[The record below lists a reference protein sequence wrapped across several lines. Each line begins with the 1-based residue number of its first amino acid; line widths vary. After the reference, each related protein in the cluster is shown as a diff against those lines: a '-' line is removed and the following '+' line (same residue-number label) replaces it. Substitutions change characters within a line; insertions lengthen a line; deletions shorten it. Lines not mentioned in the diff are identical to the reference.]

1 MNYALACRSTV
12 KLGPRCRA
20 TFCKSGQEKLNVRFG
35 RNRNEILVLR
45 SSNARA
51 GVKSLK
57 IKSAVFLLLLVLAP
71 LMSAQNSHVVAIRAG
86 RLFDSKS
93 GRVVEN
99 QIVLLE
105 GERISAVGPA
115 DQVQIPA
122 GAQII
127 DLSKATVLPGLIDGH
142 THVFGFGLDGIK
154 PGGPPFASP
163 INDTREYRTLLAL
176 ANAQKDLQAGF
187 TTLRDLMSHGGGYA
201 DVDIKRAISRGYFQG
216 PRMQVSTM
224 GLVATG
230 EGILGSPEVSLP
242 RNYQTVDGPWA
253 ARQAVREQIHYGAD
267 WIKFH
272 STSDYEFEPSGELF
286 SNPTFTKEEVDAI
299 VDEAHRHGK
308 KAACHAFGGEGLR
321 NCVEAGA
328 DTIEHAIDLDEATA
342 DLIKKKGLYL
352 ELTAYHYSLSEYTL
366 KDAKETGGKYSLQA
380 MREKSGRLAISRGLK
395 ISFGSGVG
403 PFPHGTQATEFSYLV
418 KYGMT
423 SAQAIQTATVVG
435 AEMMGWQDRIGSIE
449 RGKFADIVAV
459 SGDPLRDITELERI
473 KFVMKGGQVIRNDIK

>member
-1 MNYALACRSTV
+1 MRFVGVLLKWCACNTAAIV
-12 KLGPRCRA
+12 LLGAIPP
-20 TFCKSGQEKLNVRFG
+20 SVR
-35 RNRNEILVLR
+35 
-45 SSNARA
+45 
-51 GVKSLK
+51 
-57 IKSAVFLLLLVLAP
+57 
-71 LMSAQNSHVVAIRAG
+71 AQNSQAVAIRAG

-93 GRVVEN
+93 GRMLEN
-99 QIVLLE
+99 QVVLVE
-105 GERISAVGPA
+105 GEKISSVGAA

-122 GAQII
+122 GAQVI

-163 INDTREYRTLLAL
+163 ITDTREYRTLLAL
-176 ANAQKDLQAGF
+176 ANAQKDLRAGF

-201 DVDIKRAISRGYFQG
+201 DVDIKKAIDRGYFQG

-242 RNYQTVDGPWA
+242 TNYQVVDNPWA

-272 STSDYEFEPSGELF
+272 STSDYEFEPNGGLF
-286 SNPTFTKEEVDAI
+286 CNPTFTKEEVDAI

-308 KAACHAFGGEGLR
+308 KAACHAFGSEGLR
-321 NCVEAGA
+321 NCVQAGA

-342 DLIKKKGLYL
+342 DLMKKKGLYL
-352 ELTAYHYSLSEYTL
+352 ELTAYHYSLSEYTVR
-366 KDAKETGGKYSLQA
+366 DAKQTGGKYGLEA

-403 PFPHGTQATEFSYLV
+403 PFPHGTQAAEFSYLV

-423 SAQAIQTATVVG
+423 PGQAIQAATTVA

-449 RGKFADIVAV
+449 KGKFADVIAV
-459 SGDPLRDITELERI
+459 SGDPLKDITELERVR
-473 KFVMKGGQVIRNDIK
+473 FVMKGGQVIRNDVK

>member
-1 MNYALACRSTV
+1 MRPRFRRALFKYCALNTV
-12 KLGPRCRA
+12 AIVLLGASP
-20 TFCKSGQEKLNVRFG
+20 
-35 RNRNEILVLR
+35 
-45 SSNARA
+45 
-51 GVKSLK
+51 
-57 IKSAVFLLLLVLAP
+57 
-71 LMSAQNSHVVAIRAG
+71 MSAQNSTVLIRAG

-93 GRVVEN
+93 GSMLEN
-99 QIVLLE
+99 QVVLVE
-105 GERISAVGPA
+105 GEKISAVGPA

-122 GAQII
+122 GAQVI

-142 THVFGFGLDGIK
+142 THVFGFGLDGPK

-176 ANAQKDLQAGF
+176 ANAQKDLRAGF

-201 DVDIKRAISRGYFQG
+201 DVDIKRAINQGYFQG

-242 RNYQTVDGPWA
+242 GNYQAVDNPWA
-253 ARQAVREQIHYGAD
+253 ARQAVREQIHYGDD
-267 WIKFH
+267 WIKLH
-272 STSDYEFEPSGELF
+272 STSDYEFEPNGELF

-321 NCVEAGA
+321 HCVEAGA
-328 DTIEHAIDLDEATA
+328 DTIEHAIDLDEGTA
-342 DLIKKKGLYL
+342 DLMKKKGLYL

-366 KDAKETGGKYSLQA
+366 RDAKATGGKYSLEA
-380 MREKSGRLAISRGLK
+380 MREISGRLAISRGLK

-403 PFPHGTQATEFSYLV
+403 PFPHGTQAAEFSYLV
-418 KYGMT
+418 KYGLT
-423 SAQAIQTATVVG
+423 SAQAIQTATTVA
-435 AEMMGWQDRIGSIE
+435 AEMMGWQDRIGSVE
-449 RGKFADIVAV
+449 KGKFADIVAV
-459 SGDPLRDITELERI
+459 SGDPLKDNTELGRI
-473 KFVMKGGQVIRNDIK
+473 KFVMKGGQVIRNDLK

>member
-1 MNYALACRSTV
+1 LRPHFAKVLLKSCACNTAAIALLAAIALPV
-12 KLGPRCRA
+12 RA
-20 TFCKSGQEKLNVRFG
+20 Q
-35 RNRNEILVLR
+35 
-45 SSNARA
+45 SSQ
-51 GVKSLK
+51 
-57 IKSAVFLLLLVLAP
+57 P
-71 LMSAQNSHVVAIRAG
+71 VAIRAG

-93 GRVVEN
+93 GRILEN
-99 QIVLLE
+99 QIVLVD
-105 GERISAVGPA
+105 GEKISAVGPA

-122 GAQII
+122 GAQVI
-127 DLSKATVLPGLIDGH
+127 DLGKATVLPGLIDGH

-163 INDTREYRTLLAL
+163 VNDTREYRTLLAL
-176 ANAQKDLQAGF
+176 ANAQKDLRAGF

-201 DVDIKRAISRGYFQG
+201 DVDIKRAINRGYFQG

-242 RNYQTVDGPWA
+242 GNYQTVDNPWA

-272 STSDYEFEPSGELF
+272 STSDYEFEPNGELF

-321 NCVEAGA
+321 NCVQAGA
-328 DTIEHAIDLDEATA
+328 DTIEHAIDLDEPTA
-342 DLIKKKGLYL
+342 DLMKKKGLYL

-366 KDAKETGGKYSLQA
+366 RDAKATGGRYSLEA

-403 PFPHGTQATEFSYLV
+403 PFPHGTQAAEFSYLV
-418 KYGMT
+418 RYGMT
-423 SAQAIQTATVVG
+423 PAQAIQTATTVA

-449 RGKFADIVAV
+449 KEKFADIVAV
-459 SGDPLRDITELERI
+459 TGDPLKDITELERI
-473 KFVMKGGQVIRNDIK
+473 KFVMKGGQVIRNDIKGGGG

>member
-1 MNYALACRSTV
+1 MACSLILA
-12 KLGPRCRA
+12 A
-20 TFCKSGQEKLNVRFG
+20 
-35 RNRNEILVLR
+35 
-45 SSNARA
+45 A
-51 GVKSLK
+51 GTMQAQNP
-57 IKSAVFLLLLVLAP
+57 AVF
-71 LMSAQNSHVVAIRAG
+71 AIRAG
-86 RLFDSKS
+86 RLFDSKT

-99 QIVLLE
+99 QVIVVE
-105 GERISAVGPA
+105 GEKITAVGPA
-115 DQVQIPA
+115 ASVEIPA
-122 GAQII
+122 GASVI
-127 DLSKATVLPGLIDGH
+127 DLGKATVLPGLIDGH

-154 PGGPPFASP
+154 PGGAPFANM

-176 ANAQKDLQAGF
+176 ANAQKDLRAGF

-201 DVDIKRAISRGYFQG
+201 DADIKKCINRGFFQG

-272 STSDYEFEPSGELF
+272 SSAGYDFEPDGALK
-286 SNPTFTKEEVDAI
+286 NDPTFTKEEVNAI

-321 NCVEAGA
+321 NCVEAGV
-328 DTIEHAIDLDEATA
+328 DTIEHAVDLDDATA
-342 DLIKKKGLYL
+342 DLIKKKGIYL

-366 KDAKETGGKYSLQA
+366 NDAKATGGKYSLEA

-403 PFPHGTQATEFSYLV
+403 PFAHGTQAVEFSYLV

-423 SAQAIQTATVVG
+423 PGQAIQTATTVA

-449 RGKFADIVAV
+449 KGKFADIIAVA
-459 SGDPLRDITELERI
+459 GDPLKDITELERV
-473 KFVMKGGQVIRNDIK
+473 KFVMKGGEVIRNDAK

>member
-1 MNYALACRSTV
+1 MRLRFSAVLLRPLTFSTV
-12 KLGPRCRA
+12 AIVLLGAIA
-20 TFCKSGQEKLNVRFG
+20 TSGR
-35 RNRNEILVLR
+35 
-45 SSNARA
+45 
-51 GVKSLK
+51 
-57 IKSAVFLLLLVLAP
+57 
-71 LMSAQNSHVVAIRAG
+71 AQNLQTVVIRAG

-93 GRVVEN
+93 GRILEN
-99 QIVLLE
+99 QAILVD
-105 GERISAVGPA
+105 GEKISAVGPV
-115 DQVQIPA
+115 DQVQIPP
-122 GAQII
+122 GAQVI

-154 PGGPPFASP
+154 PGGPPFANA

-176 ANAQKDLQAGF
+176 ANAQKDLRAGF

-201 DVDIKRAISRGYFQG
+201 DVDIKRAINRGYFQG

-242 RNYQTVDGPWA
+242 GNYQAVDNPWA

-272 STSDYEFEPSGELF
+272 STSDYEFEPNGELF
-286 SNPTFTKEEVDAI
+286 SNPTFTKEEVEAI

-321 NCVEAGA
+321 NCVQAGA
-328 DTIEHAIDLDEATA
+328 DTIEHAIELDEATA
-342 DLIKKKGLYL
+342 DLMKKKGLYL

-366 KDAKETGGKYSLQA
+366 RDAKVTGGKYSLEA

-403 PFPHGTQATEFSYLV
+403 PFPHGTQAAEFSYLV

-423 SAQAIQTATVVG
+423 PAQAIQTATTVA
-435 AEMMGWQDRIGSIE
+435 AEMMGWPDRIGSIE
-449 RGKFADIVAV
+449 KGKFADIVAV
-459 SGDPLRDITELERI
+459 TGDPLKDITELERI
-473 KFVMKGGQVIRNDIK
+473 KFVMKGGQVVRNDVK

>member
-1 MNYALACRSTV
+1 LTFSTV
-12 KLGPRCRA
+12 AIVLLGAIA
-20 TFCKSGQEKLNVRFG
+20 TSGR
-35 RNRNEILVLR
+35 
-45 SSNARA
+45 
-51 GVKSLK
+51 
-57 IKSAVFLLLLVLAP
+57 
-71 LMSAQNSHVVAIRAG
+71 AQNLQTVVIRAG

-93 GRVVEN
+93 GRILEN
-99 QIVLLE
+99 QAILVD
-105 GERISAVGPA
+105 GEKISAVGPV
-115 DQVQIPA
+115 DQVQIPP
-122 GAQII
+122 GAQVI

-154 PGGPPFASP
+154 PGGPPFANA

-176 ANAQKDLQAGF
+176 ANAQKDLRAGF

-201 DVDIKRAISRGYFQG
+201 DVDIKRAINRGYFQG

-242 RNYQTVDGPWA
+242 GNYQAVDNPWA

-272 STSDYEFEPSGELF
+272 STSDYEFEPNGELF
-286 SNPTFTKEEVDAI
+286 SNPTFTKEEVEAI

-321 NCVEAGA
+321 NCVQAGA
-328 DTIEHAIDLDEATA
+328 DTIEHAIELDEATA
-342 DLIKKKGLYL
+342 DLMKKKGLYL

-366 KDAKETGGKYSLQA
+366 RDAKVTGGKYSLEA

-403 PFPHGTQATEFSYLV
+403 PFPHGTQAAEFSYLV

-423 SAQAIQTATVVG
+423 PAQAIQTATTVA
-435 AEMMGWQDRIGSIE
+435 AEMMGWPDRIGSIE
-449 RGKFADIVAV
+449 KGKFADIVAV
-459 SGDPLRDITELERI
+459 TGDPLKDITELERI
-473 KFVMKGGQVIRNDIK
+473 KFVMKGGQVVRNDVK

>member
-1 MNYALACRSTV
+1 MRPRFRRVLFKYCALNTV
-12 KLGPRCRA
+12 AIVLLGA
-20 TFCKSGQEKLNVRFG
+20 S
-35 RNRNEILVLR
+35 LV
-45 SSNARA
+45 
-51 GVKSLK
+51 
-57 IKSAVFLLLLVLAP
+57 
-71 LMSAQNSHVVAIRAG
+71 SAQNSTVLIRAG

-93 GRVVEN
+93 GRMLEN
-99 QIVLLE
+99 QVVLVE
-105 GERISAVGPA
+105 GEKISAVGPA
-115 DQVQIPA
+115 AQVQIPA
-122 GAQII
+122 GAQVI

-142 THVFGFGLDGIK
+142 THVFGFGLDGLK

-176 ANAQKDLQAGF
+176 ANAQKDLRAGF

-201 DVDIKRAISRGYFQG
+201 DVDIKRAINQGYFQG

-242 RNYQTVDGPWA
+242 GNYQAVDNPWA

-267 WIKFH
+267 WIKLH
-272 STSDYEFEPSGELF
+272 STSDYEFEPNGELF

-308 KAACHAFGGEGLR
+308 RTACHAFGGEGLR
-321 NCVEAGA
+321 HCVEAGA
-328 DTIEHAIDLDEATA
+328 DTIEHAIDLDEGTA
-342 DLIKKKGLYL
+342 DLMKKKGLYL

-366 KDAKETGGKYSLQA
+366 RDAKTTGGKYSLEA

-403 PFPHGTQATEFSYLV
+403 PFPHGTQAAEFSYLV

-423 SAQAIQTATVVG
+423 AAQAIQTATTVA
-435 AEMMGWQDRIGSIE
+435 AEMMGWQDRIGSVE
-449 RGKFADIVAV
+449 KGKFADIVAV
-459 SGDPLRDITELERI
+459 SGDPLKDITELGRI
-473 KFVMKGGQVIRNDIK
+473 KFVMKGGQVIRNDLK

>member
-1 MNYALACRSTV
+1 M
-12 KLGPRCRA
+12 
-20 TFCKSGQEKLNVRFG
+20 
-35 RNRNEILVLR
+35 
-45 SSNARA
+45 
-51 GVKSLK
+51 KSLK
-57 IKSAVFLLLLVLAP
+57 CLAAGLLTLVATVS
-71 LMSAQNSHVVAIRAG
+71 SAQGQAGSVIAIRAG
-86 RLFDSKS
+86 HLFDSKS
-93 GRVVEN
+93 GKLLDNE
-99 QIVLLE
+99 IVLVKDDK
-105 GERISAVGPA
+105 IAAVGSA
-115 DQVQIPA
+115 ESVQIPSD
-122 GAQII
+122 AQVI
-127 DLSKATVLPGLIDGH
+127 DLSKSTVLPGLIDGH

-176 ANAQKDLQAGF
+176 ANAQKDLRAGF

-201 DVDIKRAISRGYFQG
+201 DVDIKKAINRGYFQG

-230 EGILGSPEVSLP
+230 EGILGSPEVNLP

-272 STSDYEFEPSGELF
+272 STADYEFESDGALN
-286 SNPTFTKEEVDAI
+286 SDPTFTKEEVLAI

-328 DTIEHAIDLDEATA
+328 DTIEHAIELDEATV
-342 DLIKKKGLYL
+342 DLMKKKGIYL
-352 ELTAYHYSLSEYTL
+352 ELTAYHYSLSDYTAR
-366 KDAKETGGKYSLQA
+366 DAKSTGGKYSLQA
-380 MREKSGRLAISRGLK
+380 LREKSGRLAIARGLK

-403 PFPHGTQATEFSYLV
+403 PFPHGTQAAEFSYLV
-418 KYGMT
+418 KYGM
-423 SAQAIQTATVVG
+423 SPSQAIQAATTVA

-449 RGKFADIVAV
+449 KGKFADIIAVA
-459 SGDPLRDITELERI
+459 GDPLKDITELERV
-473 KFVMKGGQVIRNDIK
+473 KFVMKGGQVIRDDSK

>member
-1 MNYALACRSTV
+1 MPWKRKWMSFV
-12 KLGPRCRA
+12 
-20 TFCKSGQEKLNVRFG
+20 
-35 RNRNEILVLR
+35 LVFV
-45 SSNARA
+45 A
-51 GVKSLK
+51 
-57 IKSAVFLLLLVLAP
+57 AP
-71 LMSAQNSHVVAIRAG
+71 AMCAQTPPAIAIRAG

-93 GRVVEN
+93 GRIAEN
-99 QIVLLE
+99 QVILVE
-105 GERISAVGPA
+105 GEKITAVGMA
-115 DQVQIPA
+115 ESVQIPA
-122 GAQII
+122 RAQVI
-127 DLSKATVLPGLIDGH
+127 DLSKATVLPGMIDGH

-154 PGGPPFASP
+154 PGGPPFAGP

-176 ANAQKDLQAGF
+176 ANAQKDLRAGF
-187 TTLRDLMSHGGGYA
+187 TTLRDLMSHGGGYG
-201 DVDIKRAISRGYFQG
+201 DVDIKKAINRGFFQG

-272 STSDYEFEPSGELF
+272 STADYEFEPNGELR
-286 SNPTFTKEEVDAI
+286 SDPTFTKEEVDAI

-321 NCVEAGA
+321 NCVQAGV
-328 DTIEHAIDLDEATA
+328 DTVEHALELDEATA
-342 DLIKKKGLYL
+342 DLMKKKGIFL
-352 ELTAYHYSLSEYTL
+352 ELTAYHYSLSDYTER
-366 KDAKETGGKYSLQA
+366 DAKATGGKYSLEA
-380 MREKSGRLAISRGLK
+380 LREKSGRLAISRGVK

-403 PFPHGTQATEFSYLV
+403 PFPHGTQAAEFPYLV

-423 SAQAIQTATVVG
+423 PAQAIQSATTVA

-449 RGKFADIVAV
+449 KGKFADIIAV
-459 SGDPLRDITELERI
+459 SGDPLKDITELERVS
-473 KFVMKGGQVIRNDIK
+473 FVMKGGQVIRNDIK

>member
-1 MNYALACRSTV
+1 MTVSGSRFLACV
-12 KLGPRCRA
+12 
-20 TFCKSGQEKLNVRFG
+20 
-35 RNRNEILVLR
+35 LVLC
-45 SSNARA
+45 AA
-51 GVKSLK
+51 TV
-57 IKSAVFLLLLVLAP
+57 AHAQAP
-71 LMSAQNSHVVAIRAG
+71 QLTAIRAG

-93 GRVVEN
+93 GKVAEGQIILVEEDK
-99 QIVLLE
+99 IT
-105 GERISAVGPA
+105 AVGPA
-115 DQVQIPA
+115 DRVQIPP
-122 GAQII
+122 GAQVI
-127 DLSKATVLPGLIDGH
+127 DLSMATVLPGLIDGH

-176 ANAQKDLQAGF
+176 ANAQKDLRAGF

-201 DVDIKRAISRGYFQG
+201 DVDIKRVINRGYFPG

-230 EGILGSPEVSLP
+230 EGILGSPEVSLA

-272 STSDYEFEPSGELF
+272 STADYEFESDGALR
-286 SNPTFTKEEVDAI
+286 SDPTFTKDEVYAI
-299 VDEAHRHGK
+299 VDEAHRHAK

-328 DTIEHAIDLDEATA
+328 DTVEHAIELDEATA
-342 DLIKKKGLYL
+342 DQMKKKGIYL
-352 ELTAYHYSLSEYTL
+352 ELTAYHYSLSDYTAR
-366 KDAKETGGKYSLQA
+366 DAKSTGGKYSLQA
-380 MREKSGRLAISRGLK
+380 LREKSGRLAISRGVK

-403 PFPHGTQATEFSYLV
+403 PFPHGTQAAEFAYLV
-418 KYGMT
+418 KYGM
-423 SAQAIQTATVVG
+423 SPAQAIQAATTVA

-449 RGKFADIVAV
+449 KGKFADIIAVA
-459 SGDPLRDITELERI
+459 GDPLSDITELERV
-473 KFVMKGGQVIRNDIK
+473 KFVMKGGQVVRNDLK